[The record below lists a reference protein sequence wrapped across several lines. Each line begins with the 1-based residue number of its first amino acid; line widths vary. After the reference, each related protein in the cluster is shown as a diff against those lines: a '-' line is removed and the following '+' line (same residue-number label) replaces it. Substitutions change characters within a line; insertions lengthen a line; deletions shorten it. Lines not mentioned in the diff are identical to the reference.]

1 MRKGIVPPTDPIAD
15 MLTRIR
21 NAVAAKHEN
30 VLMPSSKI
38 KVAIAKVLK
47 EEGFIRDFELATEGT
62 RSMLKIAL
70 SYTGRKEP
78 VLSGIKRVSKPGL
91 RVYVQKREIPR
102 VLGGLGVA
110 ILSTPEGVMTGHVAR
125 QKSVGGE
132 VLCYVW

>member
-1 MRKGIVPPTDPIAD
+1 
-15 MLTRIR
+15 
-21 NAVAAKHEN
+21 
-30 VLMPSSKI
+30 MPSSKI

-47 EEGFIRDFELATEGT
+47 EEGFIRDFQVSEEKP
-62 RSMLKIAL
+62 RSMLKIDL

-91 RVYVQKREIPR
+91 RIYVQKREIPR

-110 ILSTPEGVMTGHVAR
+110 ILSTPEGVMTGQHAR
-125 QKSVGGE
+125 QKAIGGE

>member
-1 MRKGIVPPTDPIAD
+1 MPVTDPIAD

-21 NAVAAKHEN
+21 NAVSAKHEN
-30 VLMPSSKI
+30 VAMPSSKI
-38 KVAIAKVLK
+38 KVAIARVLK
-47 EEGFIRDFELATEGT
+47 DEGFIRDFQIDSEST
-62 RSMLKIAL
+62 RPMLKIEL

-110 ILSTPEGVMTGHVAR
+110 ILSTPEGVMTGQVAR

-132 VLCYVW
+132 VICYVW

>member
-1 MRKGIVPPTDPIAD
+1 MTDPIAD

-21 NAVAAKHEN
+21 NGVSAKHDN
-30 VLMPSSKI
+30 VVMPSSKI
-38 KVAIAKVLK
+38 KVAIAKVLQ
-47 EEGFIRDFELATEGT
+47 EEGFIREFQVEADGP
-62 RSMLKIAL
+62 RSMLKIEL
-70 SYTGRKEP
+70 SYTGRKDS

-110 ILSTPEGVMTGHVAR
+110 ILSTPEGVMTGQLAR
-125 QKSVGGE
+125 QKAIGGE

>member
-1 MRKGIVPPTDPIAD
+1 

-21 NAVAAKHEN
+21 NGV
-30 VLMPSSKI
+30 SSKHDSVSMPASKM

-47 EEGFIRDFELATEGT
+47 EEGFIRDFELGLDGS
-62 RSMLKIAL
+62 RQVLKVQL

-91 RVYVQKREIPR
+91 RVYAQKREIPR
-102 VLGGLGVA
+102 VFGGLGVA
-110 ILSTPEGVMTGHVAR
+110 ILSTPQGVMTGQTAR
-125 QKSVGGE
+125 QKSIGGE

>member
-1 MRKGIVPPTDPIAD
+1 MTDPIAD

-21 NAVAAKHEN
+21 NAVSAKHDT
-30 VLMPSSKI
+30 VAMPSSKM

-47 EEGFIRDFELATEGT
+47 DEGFIRDFQIDAESA
-62 RSMLKIAL
+62 RPMLKIDL

-110 ILSTPEGVMTGHVAR
+110 ILSTPEGVMTGQVAR
-125 QKSVGGE
+125 QRSVGGE

>member
-1 MRKGIVPPTDPIAD
+1 MTDPIAD

-21 NAVAAKHEN
+21 NAVSSKHDS
-30 VLMPSSKI
+30 VSMPSSKM

-47 EEGFIRDFELATEGT
+47 DEGFIRDFEIDSQTS
-62 RSMLKIAL
+62 RPMLKIEL
-70 SYTGRKEP
+70 SYTGRKDP

-110 ILSTPEGVMTGHVAR
+110 ILSTPEGVMTGQVAR
-125 QKSVGGE
+125 QRSVGGE

>member
-1 MRKGIVPPTDPIAD
+1 MTDPIAD

-21 NAVAAKHEN
+21 NGVSARHDSVT
-30 VLMPSSKI
+30 MPSSKM
-38 KVAIAKVLK
+38 KVAIARVLK
-47 EEGFIRDFELATEGT
+47 DEGFVKDFQLESDGPRA
-62 RSMLKIAL
+62 MLRIEL

-110 ILSTPEGVMTGHVAR
+110 ILSTPEGVMTGQVAR

>member
-1 MRKGIVPPTDPIAD
+1 VPVTDPIAD

-21 NAVAAKHEN
+21 NGVSSEHDN
-30 VLMPSSKI
+30 VSMPSSKM

-47 EEGFIRDFELATEGT
+47 EEGFIRDFQVDAETAHP
-62 RSMLKIAL
+62 MLKIEL
-70 SYTGRKEP
+70 SYTGRKDP

-110 ILSTPEGVMTGHVAR
+110 ILSTPEGVMTGQVAR
-125 QKSVGGE
+125 QRSMGGE

>member
-1 MRKGIVPPTDPIAD
+1 MTDPIAD

-21 NAVAAKHEN
+21 NAVSSKHDS
-30 VLMPSSKI
+30 VQMPSSKM
-38 KVAIAKVLK
+38 KVAIANVLK
-47 EEGFIRDFELATEGT
+47 EEGFIRDFQIEAENN
-62 RSMLKIAL
+62 RPMLKIEL

-110 ILSTPEGVMTGHVAR
+110 ILSTPEGVMTGQVAR

>member
-1 MRKGIVPPTDPIAD
+1 MTDPIAD

-21 NAVAAKHEN
+21 NAVSAKHDN
-30 VLMPSSKI
+30 CTMPSSKI
-38 KVAIAKVLK
+38 KVAIARVLRD
-47 EEGFIRDFELATEGT
+47 EGFIRDFQIEAEGP
-62 RSMLKIAL
+62 RSMLKIDL

-110 ILSTPEGVMTGHVAR
+110 ILSTPEGVMTGQNAR
-125 QKSVGGE
+125 QKSIGGE

>member
-1 MRKGIVPPTDPIAD
+1 MTDPIAD

-21 NAVAAKHEN
+21 NAVSSKHDM
-30 VLMPSSKI
+30 VAMPSSKM
-38 KVAIAKVLK
+38 KLAIAKVLK
-47 EEGFIRDFELATEGT
+47 EEGFIRDFQIDAEST
-62 RSMLKIAL
+62 RPMLKIEL

-110 ILSTPEGVMTGHVAR
+110 ILSTPEGVMTGQVAR

-132 VLCYVW
+132 ILCYVW

>member
-1 MRKGIVPPTDPIAD
+1 MNMTDPIAD

-21 NAVAAKHEN
+21 NAVQARHDS
-30 VLMPSSKI
+30 VMMPSSKM
-38 KVAIAKVLK
+38 KVAIARVLK
-47 EEGFIRDFELATEGT
+47 DEGFVRDFQLESEGS
-62 RSMLKIAL
+62 RPMLRIEL

-110 ILSTPEGVMTGHVAR
+110 ILSTPEGVMTGQVAR